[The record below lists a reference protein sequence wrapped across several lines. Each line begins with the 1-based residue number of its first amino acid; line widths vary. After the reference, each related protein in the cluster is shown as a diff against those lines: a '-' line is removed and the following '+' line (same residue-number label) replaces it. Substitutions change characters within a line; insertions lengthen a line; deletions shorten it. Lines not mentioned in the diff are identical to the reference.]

1 MTRALAA
8 RDLFRVYATPG
19 GSNVALQGLNLDV
32 EAGEVV
38 VVLGPSGSGKSTL
51 LRVVAG
57 FERPSA
63 GSVQVLGQELAELTG
78 RALARY
84 RSTRLGFLEQHYT
97 RALDPDLA
105 ARDLVAQQLA
115 LLGAAP
121 RERRAR
127 AEELLERV
135 GLGDRAGSRSGELS
149 GGERQRVAVCAALAH
164 SPQLVLAD
172 EPTGELDHDNAA
184 VVYELL
190 RELVREER
198 CTALVVSH
206 DLAATVIADRV
217 VHVRDGRVSAEAGAG
232 GEELIVVGRGGWIQ
246 LPEQLVA
253 RVGLE
258 RHAQAH
264 VDDGRIVLSPVGGAQ
279 PRETTP
285 VESPVPARVRG
296 GRGSAVA
303 SVRGLGK
310 TYREGVVA
318 TRAIS
323 GLDAEFHAGELTVV
337 TGPSGSGKTSLLLL
351 LAGLEQPTEGEID
364 VCGVP
369 LASLDRDERARLRRE
384 RIGYVSQQPDLVPF
398 LTARENVEWALTLR
412 GVVPAEARARAEQ
425 SLEHVGLGTKGSETA
440 AELSGGERQ
449 RVSVARAIAPA
460 PALILAD
467 EPTAHLDEA
476 NAALVSSL
484 LATLAIDL
492 DVAVVCAAHDPVVI
506 DHAQAVLALGAGRAP
521 APAGRVFTQSPR

>member
-1 MTRALAA
+1 MTRALVA
-8 RDLFRVYATPG
+8 RDVFRVYATPG
-19 GSNVALQGLNLDV
+19 GSSVALQGLNLDV
-32 EAGEVV
+32 ETGEVV

-51 LRVVAG
+51 LRVAAG

-63 GSVQVLGQELAELTG
+63 GSVQVLGQDLADLSG
-78 RALARY
+78 RALAGY
-84 RSTRLGFLEQHYT
+84 RSNRLGFLEQHYT
-97 RALDPDLA
+97 RALDPDLT
-105 ARDLVAQQLA
+105 ARDLVAQQLG

-135 GLGDRAGSRSGELS
+135 GLRDRAGSRPGELS

-172 EPTGELDHDNAA
+172 EPTGELDRDNAA
-184 VVYELL
+184 LVYELL

-206 DLAATVIADRV
+206 DLAATSIADRV
-217 VHVRDGRVSAEAGAG
+217 VHVRDGRVSAEGAG

-246 LPEQLVA
+246 LPEHLVA

-264 VDDGRIVLSPVGGAQ
+264 AVDGSIVLRPVGRTQ
-279 PRETTP
+279 PLEP
-285 VESPVPARVRG
+285 APAESVPPHPARRERG
-296 GRGSAVA
+296 PAVA

-310 TYREGVVA
+310 TYRQGAVA

-323 GLDAEFHAGELTVV
+323 GLDADFRAGELTVV

-351 LAGLEQPTEGEID
+351 LAGLEEPSEGEID
-364 VCGVP
+364 VGGSS
-369 LASLDRDERARLRRE
+369 LAALGRDERARLRRE
-384 RIGYVSQQPDLVPF
+384 RIAYVSQQPDLVPF
-398 LTARENVEWALTLR
+398 LSARENVEWALALR
-412 GVVPAEARARAEQ
+412 GVAPEKARARAGR
-425 SLEHVGLGTKGSETA
+425 SLEHVGLGAKGAEA
-440 AELSGGERQ
+440 AADLSGGERQ
-449 RVSVARAIAPA
+449 RVSVARAIAAA

-467 EPTAHLDEA
+467 EPTAHLDKA
-476 NAALVSSL
+476 NAIVVSSL
-484 LATLAIDL
+484 LAALAVDL
-492 DVAVVCAAHDPVVI
+492 DIAVVCAAHDPVVI
-506 DHAQAVLALGAGRAP
+506 EHAHAELALGARQRAAP
-521 APAGRVFTQSPR
+521 AARAFTPSSG